1 MRSNSVTADAEDRC
15 RNRSAQRTEKG
26 YTMTWHV
33 DRKVVGAFSVPL
45 LSLGLLG
52 TLAYTSMT
60 KFIRSTRWAAH
71 VQEVLAEL
79 DDIPLQLERAESAQL
94 RYLLTDVD
102 EYRGAYQTAAG
113 GVETELDDVRR
124 LTSGNPVERDRVTTL
139 TTLIKQRLASL
150 QEAIAAQS
158 KGGADDALDATLGR
172 GTATTKE
179 GIHKIIQAME
189 TEEKQLLSQHEAT
202 AMTNARSMRSLTITA
217 STLAFLLVGLAGAL
231 VNRDVLRRKRA
242 EAVLQES
249 EARYRTLVES
259 ANEGII
265 SVTLEGK
272 ISTINHGLE
281 TMLDW
286 PREEL
291 VGKSYGTILTPSSV
305 SECEERLRHALAVER
320 LPSMYEAESV
330 RKDGSIVP
338 VEVRADF
345 LRDGTGQILGLLV
358 IHRNITVRK
367 ALEHP
372 TSKAVTTFTC
382 HKLETNQS
390 IHR

>member
-1 MRSNSVTADAEDRC
+1 
-15 RNRSAQRTEKG
+15 
-26 YTMTWHV
+26 
-33 DRKVVGAFSVPL
+33 
-45 LSLGLLG
+45 
-52 TLAYTSMT
+52 MT

-124 LTSGNPVERDRVTTL
+124 LTNGNPVERDRVTTL

-358 IHRNITVRK
+358 IHRNVTVRK
-367 ALEHP
+367 ALE
-372 TSKAVTTFTC
+372 
-382 HKLETNQS
+382 QS
-390 IHR
+390 HVESRNNLHLAQAGN